1 MVTRLD
7 LFKKEMEKPKEIY
20 AREIKDFSR
29 NYPTLGN
36 MTIEEEPDI
45 DVQQYIFYFENL
57 NGTSKDE
64 LDKIY
69 LEIAN
74 HMDEFS
80 KSKGIEKFS
89 KWAVIWL

>member
-1 MVTRLD
+1 MWQAKTFFKEILNRCNMVTRLD

-57 NGTSKDE
+57 N
-64 LDKIY
+64 
-69 LEIAN
+69 
-74 HMDEFS
+74 
-80 KSKGIEKFS
+80 
-89 KWAVIWL
+89 